1 MKKKMIA
8 RGNSHDKAKKNI
20 IVWGNSEDKA
30 NSFVL
35 KKTKNKKLASVFGS
49 FPDGEVVPFFSRYVL
64 GLSDT
69 LYTSTFPFDD
79 KYRQKA
85 TMTNIEPKCNKQAD

>member
-1 MKKKMIA
+1 MGEKQDEEKYNSLGKL
-8 RGNSHDKAKKNI
+8 RGQGKQLCF
-20 IVWGNSEDKA
+20 E
-30 NSFVL
+30 
-35 KKTKNKKLASVFGS
+35 KTKKKKLASVFGS

-85 TMTNIEPKCNKQAD
+85 TMKNIEPKCNKQAD